1 MNTKKILSVVAASA
15 MALSISAVSASA
27 ADWSQASYADD
38 NPDTCNIISTD
49 ENGVTAQQ
57 TSSAA
62 QTKVRLTLSKILKNP
77 DDVSKIYSGTYKVT
91 YTGLDATDPAVV
103 GWVGGG
109 LYAATGNSTGFGVS
123 PAADDEGNVLAWD
136 HEVVCEDDFKYLLPS
151 SVPSD
156 ASTAEFV
163 FMDWSGQDLLSAG
176 VTVTFSDLHLY
187 DSDGNEIE
195 QLGYGEYTGDD
206 AIAVEDTATDEATEE
221 VVEDTATED
230 TAAETTEAAPASDD
244 TTTSTS
250 TGNASAAA
258 IAGVMAVA
266 AGAAVAMRK
275 RK

>member
-27 ADWSQASYADD
+27 ADWSQSSYADD
-38 NPDTCNIISTD
+38 DPDTCNIISTD

-57 TSSAA
+57 TSSGAK
-62 QTKVRLTLSKILKNP
+62 TKVRLTLNKILKNP
-77 DDVSKIYSGTYKVT
+77 DDASKIYSGTYKVT
-91 YTGLDATDPAVV
+91 YTGLDALDPNAAN
-103 GWVGGG
+103 WVGGG
-109 LYAATGNSTGFGVS
+109 LYAATTNSTTFGVS
-123 PAADDEGNVLAWD
+123 PATDDEGAFLAWD
-136 HEVVCEDDFKYLLPS
+136 HEITLDDDFKYLLPS
-151 SVPSD
+151 QVPTD

-187 DSDGNEIE
+187 DSDGNELE
-195 QLGYGEYTGDD
+195 QLGYGEYAGDD
-206 AIAVEDTATDEATEE
+206 AIAVE
-221 VVEDTATED
+221 ATED
-230 TAAETTEAAPASDD
+230 TTEDTSVDESSDSSTDAATDAAPASDD
-244 TTTSTS
+244 TTDSSS
-250 TGNASAAA
+250 TGNVSAAA